1 MVMPIIAYGDPVLK
15 KMAEE
20 IEEDYPNLK
29 GFIED
34 MFKTMYDSSGVGL
47 AAPQVGKSIRLFIID
62 GEKYS
67 DEDESLR
74 DFKRIFINPIIV
86 EEEGKEW
93 VFNEGCLSIPGI
105 REDVKRKPHVTLEY
119 FDENFVLYEE
129 KFEGVAA
136 RIIQHEYD
144 HIEGILFT
152 DRINPLRR
160 RLLKGK
166 LQDIAKGN
174 IEVDYKMKFPLK

>member
-1 MVMPIIAYGDPVLK
+1 
-15 KMAEE
+15 MAEE